1 MRNNLVDNEEKVFH
15 FYIIKF
21 LKQELNEIHYYIPCY
36 NIGKNEI
43 YFMDFF
49 TEEIITKPKEIEK
62 KIFQII
68 NEKLNSSKLKEH
80 KTEIDTSTK
89 NNKLTDEEK
98 KKFQRE
104 KIEKKCLLKFQLKEY
119 NCKF

>member
-1 MRNNLVDNEEKVFH
+1 
-15 FYIIKF
+15 
-21 LKQELNEIHYYIPCY
+21 
-36 NIGKNEI
+36 
-43 YFMDFF
+43 MDFF

-89 NNKLTDEEK
+89 NNKLTEDEK
-98 KKFQRE
+98 K
-104 KIEKKCLLKFQLKEY
+104 
-119 NCKF
+119 N